1 MFLRQY
7 FLPGQQDFVQFALQH
22 ADAIIAVSTALQ
34 QALRGYGTRKD
45 IRVIGNIV
53 DVEFFTLPKDA
64 SSSNP
69 FVFSIIGALREI
81 KRHDIV
87 LRAFAHAFREKPI
100 RLNIA
105 GDGRLRRKLQA
116 QVIRLGIQDQVDFL
130 GQLSRASVR
139 ELIARSNVVLSASDQ
154 ETFGIT
160 LIEAMA
166 CGKPVIATRSGGPE
180 DIVNKLNGLLVP
192 TGDAG
197 ALAAAMSQ
205 MVSDYNHYDA
215 ALIRA
220 ECVKKFSEM
229 AIVKQLDAVYREV
242 TI

>member
-1 MFLRQY
+1 M
-7 FLPGQQDFVQFALQH
+7 
-22 ADAIIAVSTALQ
+22 
-34 QALRGYGTRKD
+34 
-45 IRVIGNIV
+45 
-53 DVEFFTLPKDA
+53 
-64 SSSNP
+64 
-69 FVFSIIGALREI
+69 
-81 KRHDIV
+81 
-87 LRAFAHAFREKPI
+87 
-100 RLNIA
+100 
-105 GDGRLRRKLQA
+105 RRKLQA

-130 GQLSRASVR
+130 GQLSRAGVR
-139 ELIARSNVVLSASDQ
+139 ELIERSNVVLSASDQ

-220 ECVKKFSEM
+220 ECVKKFSET
-229 AIVKQLDAVYREV
+229 AIINQLDAVYREV